1 MKAKSIVVPLLGVV
15 GVGVVGEVAL
25 RSMGINLLVRYGGT
39 FWIPVH
45 ASDPWIPNSIAAAL
59 QAKPPAVTPGSF
71 QWNEIAPGFEVAELP
86 VNGAG
91 IEVDRILLARV
102 DPARYRFAV
111 RNTPMENNNLDA
123 WMEKLGA
130 ALVVNGSY
138 FSRGGTPDTPTV
150 IDGVLRG
157 PATYR
162 ASHGAFVA
170 SSGQAEIRDIAGADW
185 HPFLRGAETAFVSF
199 PLLLAA
205 DGTNRVPAGSK
216 WLANRSFIGEDDQG
230 RILVG
235 TTKSAFFSLDRLA
248 SFLKDAPLGLRIALN
263 LDGGPV
269 ASQGIKL
276 NGFDRRTY
284 GQWEIQVQNG
294 QAKMLPHLP
303 FHEAPMPIV
312 LAVYPR

>member
-1 MKAKSIVVPLLGVV
+1 MKAKFVIASLLAVV
-15 GVGVVGEVAL
+15 GIAVAGEAAL
-25 RSMGINLLVRYGGT
+25 RSMGINLPVRYGGT

-45 ASDPWIPNSIAAAL
+45 AGDPWVPASIAAAL
-59 QAKPPAVTPGSF
+59 QKHPPMVTAGAF
-71 QWNEIAPGFEVAELP
+71 EWKEIASGFEVTELP

-91 IEVDRILLARV
+91 IEVDRILLARI
-102 DPARYRFAV
+102 DPAHYRFAV
-111 RNTPMENNNLDA
+111 RNAPMENNNLDA
-123 WMEKLGA
+123 WMDKLGA
-130 ALVVNGSY
+130 ALVINGSY
-138 FSRGGTPDTPTV
+138 FSRGGTPDTPTI

-157 PATYR
+157 PATYT
-162 ASHGAFVA
+162 ASHGAFVS
-170 SSGQAEIRDIAGADW
+170 SSGHAEIRDIAGADW
-185 HPFLRGAETAFVSF
+185 HPFLNGAEMAFVSY

-205 DGTNRVPAGSK
+205 DGTNRVPPGSK

-230 RILVG
+230 RIIVG

-248 SFLKDAPLGLRIALN
+248 AFLKDAPLGLRMALN

-284 GQWEIQVQNG
+284 GQWEIQVQDG
-294 QAKMLPHLP
+294 RAKMLPHLP